1 MRVIKIIN
9 IQTSSAE
16 DNENANDEILFLKLF
31 NRIKCFLKS
40 TKDYHGLLRN

>member
-1 MRVIKIIN
+1 MRLIKIN

-31 NRIKCFLKS
+31 KR
-40 TKDYHGLLRN
+40 TKN